1 MRTEPVTKMWQQ
13 HDRRENS
20 AGWGSRAAAWV
31 LVGALGAWPAVAFAQ
46 VPPTQT
52 PPTAQVAT
60 TPAAVVTPT
69 VTAAPVAAVP
79 AQVAATAAQGPRPA
93 ASISPVIMLRDIDRE
108 MTTLSNDITQSHQ
121 RLQQITSMV
130 LDQSGG
136 GAQLIID
143 HQNEMGS
150 TFRLVRATYTLDGA
164 TIATRVDD
172 NGSLADLTSYAV
184 YNGRVASGE
193 HSLTVSLEYQGNGY
207 GIFSYIRGYTFRSR
221 SVQTFTVPEGRALR
235 LVVLGYEQGG
245 ATSALEDRPKIRY
258 TQTVMTVAEAQ
269 ALTSR
274 TNAAPVPTGATPT
287 AAPAVTGATAP
298 APTP

>member
-1 MRTEPVTKMWQQ
+1 
-13 HDRRENS
+13 
-20 AGWGSRAAAWV
+20 
-31 LVGALGAWPAVAFAQ
+31 
-46 VPPTQT
+46 
-52 PPTAQVAT
+52 
-60 TPAAVVTPT
+60 
-69 VTAAPVAAVP
+69 
-79 AQVAATAAQGPRPA
+79 
-93 ASISPVIMLRDIDRE
+93 
-108 MTTLSNDITQSHQ
+108 
-121 RLQQITSMV
+121 
-130 LDQSGG
+130 
-136 GAQLIID
+136 
-143 HQNEMGS
+143 MGS

-172 NGSLADLTSYAV
+172 NGSLADLSSYAV

-274 TNAAPVPTGATPT
+274 TNAAPAPTGATPT

-298 APTP
+298 AATP